1 MDGTHIL
8 NPQVSFEATA
18 PFYLTG
24 IELPQP
30 NQIFKK
36 DISSI
41 VGDDLGG
48 QGLGQGSIFADGTH
62 FKILQAGFAN
72 VEEKGFD
79 ADIGEV
85 IDVNVVR
92 REPDNFLLVEVRP
105 AKVEKRIRDSL
116 KEDFRITGGS
126 VNDPDGFIQK
136 VDPGFTL
143 TLNQDPN
150 QDPQQRS
157 EQINSLA
164 AVILNPNVKPGT
176 LLTDDDL
183 KVLGFLSDDD
193 RLTIRNSVNVGLIFG
208 PPDSTARYL
217 FATGRCRWQV
227 KLVV

>member
-1 MDGTHIL
+1 MLDEQTGEINEPTREKGRTTNRLFNSMQSFTQVLGNEKPTPVADKDPGTSDANANLQYIFSNESGLSLVIDRVGKPDALDGTHIL

-105 AKVEKRIRDSL
+105 AKVDERVRDNL
-116 KEDFRITGGS
+116 KEDFTITAGN
-126 VNDPDGFIQK
+126 VNDPDGFRAK
-136 VDPGFTL
+136 YPGF
-143 TLNQDPN
+143 
-150 QDPQQRS
+150 S
-157 EQINSLA
+157 
-164 AVILNPNVKPGT
+164 
-176 LLTDDDL
+176 
-183 KVLGFLSDDD
+183 FLQ
-193 RLTIRNSVNVGLIFG
+193 
-208 PPDSTARYL
+208 P
-217 FATGRCRWQV
+217 
-227 KLVV
+227 